1 MRTDDDLLRGE
12 VEIARVVGRV
22 HLAAPREDEVGG
34 QRAAT
39 EEHSH
44 FAVRREEEVVGA
56 AGTRAP
62 DLDRLLALRGGPE
75 PQVPLPLQ
83 RDALDV
89 RTPGDRHAAVQ
100 VAKLGDIDLLRPAV
114 EAGVVDPFAVGRQ
127 QLGEL
132 VGPARARAL

>member
-1 MRTDDDLLRGE
+1 
-12 VEIARVVGRV
+12 
-22 HLAAPREDEVGG
+22 
-34 QRAAT
+34 
-39 EEHSH
+39 
-44 FAVRREEEVVGA
+44 
-56 AGTRAP
+56 
-62 DLDRLLALRGGPE
+62 
-75 PQVPLPLQ
+75 VPLPLQ

-132 VGPARARAL
+132 VGVLRERGLCDQGVHRRHPFGARPRLRGPRHFRTPAPSPTGSRVRPTRTSLKHSKRA